1 MTKEGVILK
10 RTENIQFKASPEEK
24 QIMLDNSARANTD
37 LSKYL
42 RTIATE
48 EGKVI
53 FLDKGGYI
61 PRGLIEINDKI
72 NGALRNGKISDA
84 LGHELLS
91 GIKEIMTKFVE
102 ISQQLT
108 IINNCDEEG
117 A

>member
-1 MTKEGVILK
+1 MK
-10 RTENIQFKASPEEK
+10 RSENVQFKATPEEK
-24 QIMLDNSARANTD
+24 QIMLDNSAKANTD

-61 PRGLIEINDKI
+61 PRNLIEINDKI
-72 NGALRNGKISDA
+72 NAALRNGKISDA
-84 LGHELLS
+84 LGHELIA
-91 GIKEIMTKFVE
+91 GIKDIMTKFVE

-108 IINNCDEEG
+108 IINNADEEED
-117 A
+117 